1 MNPNILNVTSGS
13 SRWLFVAANLVLFL
27 HIAGGAVGIIS
38 GAVALLAR
46 KGERLH
52 RIAGT
57 VFFVSMLIMA
67 TIGAAASPF
76 LPVPSMTNVAAGT
89 LTFYLVAT
97 GWVAIKREDGRIG
110 RFEQGALGVALG
122 VVAAGVIFIRMAMNS
137 PTGTLGTTPPQAFY
151 VFAIVGA
158 IAAAGDLRMILRGGV
173 SGSAR
178 IARHLWRMS
187 AALTIASGSFFLGQQ
202 PIMPVAVQGS
212 PWLFVPVFAPLLL
225 MVFWLIRVRV
235 TRWRIWIGSLLAI
248 AVSGGALFGYFL
260 YTPEP
265 DVPRLAGTLTRETI
279 AVDGV
284 TRIYRIYVPRDLPK
298 GAPLVVVLHGSG
310 ENGAQMRI
318 ETGYEFDRL
327 ADIHHF
333 AVVYPNAHDHDGD
346 WNACGTV
353 GDISANG
360 PGIDD
365 VTFLTKVIDKLVTAI
380 GVDPD
385 RVFAAGSS
393 RGGFMAFRLALEAP
407 SRFRA
412 VAAVSAS
419 VHTPDNFKCK
429 PAQNGTSSVMIMNG
443 TDDPLVPFNGGHVS
457 LFGFSYK
464 YGQVMSSRE
473 SGQYFAGLNHI
484 AGAPATNETI
494 VADRVR
500 VERVLWRNDFNVE
513 VELVAVHGG
522 GHGIPQPYRRQP
534 RLLGPSSKEPNGPDV
549 IWAFFER
556 QRP

>member
-1 MNPNILNVTSGS
+1 MILHVAAGS
-13 SRWLFVAANLVLFL
+13 AWWLFAAANLILFL
-27 HIAGGAVGIIS
+27 HIAGGTVGILS

-46 KGERLH
+46 KGGRRH
-52 RIAGT
+52 RVAGT

-67 TIGAAASPF
+67 SIGALTSPF

-110 RFEQGALGVALG
+110 RFEKGGLGVALA
-122 VVAAGVIFIRMAMNS
+122 VVAAGVTFIVMAMNS
-137 PTGTLGTTPPQAFY
+137 PTGTIGKTPPQAFY
-151 VFAIVGA
+151 VFAIIGA
-158 IAAAGDLRMILRGGV
+158 IAAAGDLKMILRGGL

-202 PIMPVAVQGS
+202 RIMPVSIQGS
-212 PWLFVPVFAPLLL
+212 SWLFVPVFAPLLF
-225 MVFWLIRVRV
+225 MIFWLFRVRAR
-235 TRWRIWIGSLLAI
+235 RWRVWLCSLLVI
-248 AVSGGALFGYFL
+248 AVVGGALFGYFL
-260 YTPEP
+260 YAPEP
-265 DVPRLAGTLTRETI
+265 DAPRLSGTLTRQTI
-279 AVDGV
+279 DVDGV
-284 TRIYRIYVPRDLPK
+284 TRIYRLYVPTDLPK
-298 GAPLVVVLHGSG
+298 EAPLVVVLHGSG

-318 ETGYEFDRL
+318 DTGYGFERL
-327 ADIHHF
+327 ADAHHF
-333 AVVYPNAHDHDGD
+333 AVVYPNAHDHGGD

-353 GDISANG
+353 GDISANR
-360 PGIDD
+360 PGVDD
-365 VTFLTKVIDKLVTAI
+365 VGFLTKVVDKLVAEI
-380 GVDPD
+380 GVDPG

-419 VHTPDNFKCK
+419 VHTPDNFKCT

-443 TDDPLVPFNGGHVS
+443 TEDPLVPFDGGHVS
-457 LFGFSYK
+457 LFGFAYK
-464 YGQVMSSRE
+464 YGTVMSSRQ

-484 AGAPATNETI
+484 AGTPATHQTQTAAG
-494 VADRVR
+494 VQ
-500 VERVLWRNDFNVE
+500 VEQVLWRSDSNVQ
-513 VELVAVHGG
+513 VELVAIHGG
-522 GHGIPQPYRRQP
+522 GHGIPQPYRRHP
-534 RLLGPSSKEPNGPDV
+534 RLLGPSPKQPDGPAV